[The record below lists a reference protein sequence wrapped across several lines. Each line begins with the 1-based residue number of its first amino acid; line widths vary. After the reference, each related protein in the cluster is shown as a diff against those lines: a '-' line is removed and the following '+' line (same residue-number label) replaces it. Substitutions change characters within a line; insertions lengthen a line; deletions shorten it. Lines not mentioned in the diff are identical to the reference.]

1 MSGFRVTWDSRRPP
15 GQRVLSVLLEN
26 ELADSLSSVHTEG
39 TLVGQG
45 FDEEIKRET
54 GGRKYK
60 VVTRQ
65 YIASGHDGYTM
76 LKGSKYLIDDES
88 GQMMSSVVRKYLLGM
103 SLTIVAMQTIA
114 ELVYQ
119 VHDS

>member
-1 MSGFRVTWDSRRPP
+1 M
-15 GQRVLSVLLEN
+15 LSVLLEN

-103 SLTIVAMQTIA
+103 LLTIVAMQTIA